1 MKTHLVICVA
11 LLSLATAGLMQLARL
26 WLEQLP
32 PDSLWQVPVA
42 VLPLLPLL
50 TVGLWMERRRFLRFD
65 ELQRRLHLMALMF
78 GSSLLVIDC
87 GVGIMLEEL
96 AGRPPL
102 PLLGA
107 LLVHGIGY
115 ALALALLWRRYA

>member
-1 MKTHLVICVA
+1 
-11 LLSLATAGLMQLARL
+11 
-26 WLEQLP
+26 
-32 PDSLWQVPVA
+32 
-42 VLPLLPLL
+42 
-50 TVGLWMERRRFLRFD
+50 
-65 ELQRRLHLMALMF
+65 MALMF

>member
-50 TVGLWMERRRFLRFD
+50 TVACGWKG
-65 ELQRRLHLMALMF
+65 A
-78 GSSLLVIDC
+78 GSCASTSYS
-87 GVGIMLEEL
+87 
-96 AGRPPL
+96 
-102 PLLGA
+102 GA
-107 LLVHGIGY
+107 CT
-115 ALALALLWRRYA
+115 

>member
-1 MKTHLVICVA
+1 
-11 LLSLATAGLMQLARL
+11 
-26 WLEQLP
+26 
-32 PDSLWQVPVA
+32 
-42 VLPLLPLL
+42 
-50 TVGLWMERRRFLRFD
+50 MERRRFLRFD